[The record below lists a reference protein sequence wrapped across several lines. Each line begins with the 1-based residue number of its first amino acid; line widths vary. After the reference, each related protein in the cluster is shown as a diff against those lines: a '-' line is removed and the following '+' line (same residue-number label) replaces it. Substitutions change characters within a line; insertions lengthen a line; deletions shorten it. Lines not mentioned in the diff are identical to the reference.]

1 MGAAIFFLA
10 DLIFHALQ
18 TTKICSIHVPS
29 FIDPYAVATVG
40 GSSALL
46 MLSFRMLYLYLEGYR
61 LVSGRT
67 ITMDTYVDR
76 LLYLLY
82 AFWETELNCLGSSA
96 I

>member
-1 MGAAIFFLA
+1 MLLLLLGV
-10 DLIFHALQ
+10 LQ
-18 TTKICSIHVPS
+18 R
-29 FIDPYAVATVG
+29 YWA
-40 GSSALL
+40 

-61 LVSGRT
+61 LVLGRT

-82 AFWETELNCLGSSA
+82 AFWETELNCLGSSV